1 VPAKASLGLRL
12 SQRDP
17 HGEAELRVVEST
29 AQAAVML
36 HPTRLRLLRELA
48 EPGSAASLAR
58 RLELPRQQLNYHLHA
73 LEQAGLIEQVETRR
87 RGNCIERVVRATAR
101 SYVISPSAIGE
112 SSPSPEA
119 VADRFSATY
128 LIAVAARTLRDL
140 GRLRA
145 LADAAGKRLATLT
158 IQAEVGLE
166 SPAARKAFTQELAA
180 AVEGVIAK
188 WHREGG
194 RPFRV
199 TLGAYP
205 SPPPDQDE

>member
-1 VPAKASLGLRL
+1 VAPAA
-12 SQRDP
+12 D
-17 HGEAELRVVEST
+17 LRVVET
-29 AQAAVML
+29 TEQAAVML
-36 HPTRLRLLRELA
+36 HPTRLLLLRELA

-73 LEQAGLIEQVETRR
+73 LEHAGLIEQVETRR

-101 SYVISPSAIGE
+101 AYVISPAAMGPAAMDQSGASACAIG
-112 SSPSPEA
+112 
-119 VADRFSATY
+119 DRFSATY
-128 LIAVAARTLRDL
+128 LISVAAQTLRDL
-140 GRLRA
+140 GRLRS

-158 IQAEVGLE
+158 LEAEVCLA
-166 SPAARKAFTQELAA
+166 SPADRKAFTHELAA

-188 WHREGG
+188 YQHEGG

-205 SPPPDQDE
+205 SPPPEPSNEQPT